1 MEQRSNPRV
10 TAPYL
15 NAFVGRS
22 VLIVGQ
28 VMQLRGEN
36 AVINADGQIEAI
48 LNRVRLPGVE

>member
-15 NAFVGRS
+15 NAFVGRN

-48 LNRVRLPGVE
+48 LNRVRLPRVE